1 MEPLVTVII
10 PTYNRQ
16 DSVVKAIES
25 VRSQTYRNV
34 QLVVV
39 DDGSTDDT
47 RELIRQMEGL
57 EYIYQENQG
66 QAAARNSGFARAKG
80 TLLAS
85 LDSDDHWEPEFL
97 EKCVSVLENNDFD
110 FVFANWFQATPDGEW
125 TDFFSKDPFLQPYI
139 KRSSSPWIVLD
150 SKELR
155 DLYLQACPSPS
166 SSLVMR
172 RSAIVSGWNKKL
184 NIGDDW
190 CLYLDM
196 ILSRSCRA
204 AFTLEKLWHKGI
216 DGKNIYDGRK
226 RNEIVKLLLV
236 EDTREIMN
244 IYGARLTTEEMDM
257 LQKRYMGGL
266 VEMAKHVVVR
276 ERNLAG
282 AWKLFKQSFSIDTK
296 HTLSAT
302 YRLAWYAFNNRYR
315 SLVDSLRS
323 HK

>member
-25 VRSQTYRNV
+25 VRLQTYRNI
-34 QLVVV
+34 QLIVV

-47 RELIRQMEGL
+47 RELISGMEGL
-57 EYIYQENQG
+57 EYIYQKNQG
-66 QAAARNSGFARAKG
+66 QASARNSGLARARG

-85 LDSDDHWEPEFL
+85 LDSDDRWEPEFL
-97 EKCVSVLENNDFD
+97 EKCVNVLANNDFD
-110 FVFANWFQATPDGEW
+110 FVFANWFQASPDGQWE
-125 TDFFSKDPFLQPYI
+125 DFFVKDPFLQPYI
-139 KRSSSPWIVLD
+139 KRNSVPWIELD
-150 SKELR
+150 SHELR

-196 ILSRSCRA
+196 ILSRPCRA
-204 AFTLEKLWHKGI
+204 AFTMEKLWYKGI

-226 RNEIVKLLLV
+226 RNEIVKLLLI
-236 EDTREIMN
+236 EDTKEIMN
-244 IYGARLTTEEMDM
+244 IYGERLTAEEMDL
-257 LQKRYMGGL
+257 LQKRYMAGL

-276 ERNLAG
+276 ERNLTD

-296 HTLSAT
+296 HTLTAT
-302 YRLAWYAFNNRYR
+302 YRLALYAFGNRYR